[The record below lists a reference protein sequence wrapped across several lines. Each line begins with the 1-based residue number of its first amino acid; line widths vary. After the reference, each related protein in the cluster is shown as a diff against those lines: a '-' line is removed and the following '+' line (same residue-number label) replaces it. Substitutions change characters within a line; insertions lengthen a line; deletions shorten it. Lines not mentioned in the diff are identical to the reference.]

1 MGNNGMRHQVI
12 RAGLAS
18 SLILGTTMGLSASA
32 WAQPIA
38 TQTLAASSDSQ
49 SRLVEFNIPAQPLG
63 KAVIVF
69 AEQAGIEVFFDSS
82 KLAGLQ
88 SGAVTGRHSPRQA
101 LDLLLGSLPVSYNF
115 VGENRVSLE
124 RLKTAGAVELGATHI
139 EGARKD
145 DWIYQT
151 PRSVS
156 VVSREQIDRHPPR
169 HAADMLQ
176 DTAGVYTST
185 SYQEPGLSVNIRGVQ
200 DYGRVNMSIDGARQN
215 FQQSGHQQ
223 RNGEVFVDPELLSG
237 IEISKGPNSGMGGA
251 GVIGGT
257 ANFRTLDINDIVKPE
272 RDEGVRL
279 RGSTGLGGYANGNHF
294 AGSLAA
300 GLRASEKIE
309 LLAAFSRK
317 RMGEY
322 SPGSRGDSYAASST
336 FSGNRY
342 RDVVTLSDQ
351 DMDSQLF
358 KVYWHMAD
366 GHELKLTHLAT
377 EVNYTSAG
385 TYDPS
390 RNEDG
395 WESVTRNEVT
405 SSTTSVDYTLNDG
418 DPWID
423 LAAKLYFARTRN
435 HQDADAVAPDYSG
448 ITNPGLLIFC
458 RNNPTNTSVCPQ
470 GSDAYTLTTETRTWG
485 LNLQNTSR
493 FKVPMFDVS
502 WNYGSELSYDKTVP
516 KSEGVES
523 VDSYGNET
531 AGTTPPGQ
539 RWLTSLFTNLTLEH
553 NDWLRVDAG
562 LRYDRYRLWGDTGFT
577 SLDSRGEITGV
588 PNTRIPIEYSVDDQR
603 GHLSPTFALAITPV
617 QGVQLYANYGEGW
630 RPPAITESL
639 ISGQHIGTNDGTI
652 MLPNPYLKAE
662 ESKTWE
668 TGVNLKFDDLISG
681 GDTFRAKLAYFNTKI
696 ENYIRLA
703 NVGRPGAAFS
713 SLTHYAPVNMLDP
726 VRLRGFEL
734 EAEYDAGPWY
744 LKGNATRV
752 DYHTGRNSYRLFYLG
767 GAQGATADYW
777 NNFIAGDGTGQG
789 FTFYSMFPPRDT
801 ASLSGG
807 LRFFDRSLELGSRLR
822 YASENE
828 SNSITQGSLAYSVV
842 DLFSSL
848 RATENL
854 TLRLSVEN
862 VRDRRYLV
870 PMGDLLART
879 EGPGRTVIGSF
890 ELTF

>member
-1 MGNNGMRHQVI
+1 MRHQVI
-12 RAGLAS
+12 RASLAS
-18 SLILGTTMGLSASA
+18 SLMIGTAITFSTPS
-32 WAQPIA
+32 WAQQPTPPKTA
-38 TQTLAASSDSQ
+38 QSRDSQ
-49 SRLVEFNIPAQPLG
+49 SASVEFNIPAQPLG
-63 KAVIVF
+63 SAVIVF

-82 KLAGLQ
+82 KLSGLQ
-88 SGAVTGRHSPRQA
+88 SSALKGRYSPRQA
-101 LDLLLGSLPVSYNF
+101 LPLLLGNLPVGYIF
-115 VGENRVSLE
+115 VNDKRVSLE
-124 RLKTAGAVELGATHI
+124 RLAIGSSAIELGATHI
-139 EGARKD
+139 KGERKD
-145 DWIYQT
+145 DWIYET
-151 PRSVS
+151 PRSIS
-156 VVSREQIDRHPPR
+156 VISREQIDRHPPR

-223 RNGEVFVDPELLSG
+223 RNGEVFVDPELLGG
-237 IEISKGPNSGMGGA
+237 IDISKGPNSGMGGA

-257 ANFRTLDINDIVKPE
+257 ANFRTLDINDIVDAD
-272 RDEGVRL
+272 RTEGGRL

-294 AGSLAA
+294 AGSFAA
-300 GLRASEKIE
+300 GLRASKQID

-322 SPGSRGDSYAASST
+322 SPGSRGDSFPGAST
-336 FSGNRY
+336 YNADERY
-342 RDVVTLSDQ
+342 QDVVSLTNQ

-366 GHELKLTHLAT
+366 GHELKFTHLAT
-377 EVNYTSAG
+377 EVDYTSGG
-385 TYDPS
+385 TYDAV
-390 RNEDG
+390 RNADG
-395 WESVTRNEVT
+395 WEAVTRNEVT
-405 SSTTSVDYTLNDG
+405 SKTTSLDYAWNEG

-423 LAAKLYFARTRN
+423 LAAKLYFTRTRN
-435 HQDADAVAPDYSG
+435 HQAADAVAPDYSSL
-448 ITNPGLLIFC
+448 ITPVATFC
-458 RNNPTNTSVCPQ
+458 RSNPSSSICPQ
-470 GSDAYTLTTETRTWG
+470 GSDAYTLITETRTWG
-485 LNLQNTSR
+485 LNLQNTAH
-493 FKVPMFDVS
+493 FNLPLFEAS

-516 KSEGVES
+516 KTQGVEN
-523 VDSYGNET
+523 VDTYGNET

-539 RWLTSLFTNLTLEH
+539 RWLTSFFSNLTLQH
-553 NDWLRVDAG
+553 DDWLRLDAG

-577 SLDSRGEITGV
+577 TLDSRGEITGV
-588 PNTRIPIEYSVDDQR
+588 ANTRVPVEYSVDDQQ
-603 GHLSPTFALAITPV
+603 GHLSPTFAVAITPV
-617 QGVQLYANYGEGW
+617 EGVQLYANYGEGW

-639 ISGQHIGTNDGTI
+639 ISGQHLGGANDGTI

-668 TGVNLKFDDLISG
+668 TGVNLKFDNLISS
-681 GDTFRAKLAYFNTKI
+681 GDSFRAKLAYFNTKI

-703 NVGRPGAAFS
+703 NVGRPGAAFHS
-713 SLTHYAPVNMLDP
+713 ISHFAPVNMLDP

-734 EAEYDAGPWY
+734 EAEYDAGAWY

-752 DYHTGRNSYRLFYLG
+752 DYHTGQNSYRLFYLG

-777 NNFIAGDGTGQG
+777 NNFISSDGSGQG
-789 FTFYSMFPPRDT
+789 YPFYSMFPPRDT
-801 ASLSGG
+801 ASLTGG
-807 LRFFDRSLELGSRLR
+807 LRFFDRRLELGSRLR

-842 DLFSSL
+842 DLFGSL
-848 RATENL
+848 RATDNL

-890 ELTF
+890 ELKF